1 MAIVMRA
8 ETCVP
13 ALRFCAPTAGAH
25 AAWRSTVIL
34 LPCSRSLHPAPG
46 GPPGSF
52 SPLRGSPYL
61 YSCTPTPRGSCVP
74 HKWGPLPAAAF
85 ASWTTHAFPQA
96 YLLPIFQAYSMP
108 RSSTVELAIT
118 LRQSTWRP
126 PSADACAPDAPY
138 SMPQTPHFL
147 AFLPGRKPAA
157 IPFPRPF
164 RHPIPPLSPLPTLP
178 PAPSRPSRGS
188 PHRPPPLPAPHAAA
202 LFTVVATS
210 SSRSPYYSFPFQ
222 HSHLHANF
230 PLRICHD

>member
-85 ASWTTHAFPQA
+85 ASWPTHAFPQA

-118 LRQSTWRP
+118 LHQSTWRP
-126 PSADACAPDAPY
+126 PQCRRLCPRCTLFYAANPAFPSFPPRQETCGHSLPSPFPAPHPAP
-138 SMPQTPHFL
+138 L
-147 AFLPGRKPAA
+147 AASRTA
-157 IPFPRPF
+157 PRPF
-164 RHPIPPLSPLPTLP
+164 PPLSPLSAPP
-178 PAPSRPSRGS
+178 PAPSRPSRCC
-188 PHRPPPLPAPHAAA
+188 PFHRRRNILIAVS
-202 LFTVVATS
+202 L
-210 SSRSPYYSFPFQ
+210 
-222 HSHLHANF
+222 L
-230 PLRICHD
+230 